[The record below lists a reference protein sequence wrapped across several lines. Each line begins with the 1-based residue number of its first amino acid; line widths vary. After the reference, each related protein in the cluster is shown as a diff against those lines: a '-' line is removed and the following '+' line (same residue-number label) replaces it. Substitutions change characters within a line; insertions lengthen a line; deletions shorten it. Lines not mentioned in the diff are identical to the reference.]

1 MTAVRPDD
9 KEDQFW
15 ICKIEKIH
23 KTEPKYLVAWFELTD
38 DLYLYLFS
46 FSFTFIIYYHFSQ
59 AQVAGSNPSVG
70 RFFWLYIFLYFFII
84 LISSFDLHFR
94 DNTKKRKR
102 KGRRYYE
109 SEGKARVTSGAII
122 ARDKFEMVR
131 RTTGSSLTT
140 SFLMLSS

>member
-46 FSFTFIIYYHFSQ
+46 FSFIYCYLWQ

-70 RFFWLYIFLYFFII
+70 RFFFLVLYIFIFCYYSYF
-84 LISSFDLHFR
+84 LL
-94 DNTKKRKR
+94 
-102 KGRRYYE
+102 
-109 SEGKARVTSGAII
+109 
-122 ARDKFEMVR
+122 
-131 RTTGSSLTT
+131 
-140 SFLMLSS
+140 